1 MCTRTS
7 PGPGGAT
14 VTSSMVS
21 GAAASQAT
29 AARQTMGLP
38 AVPDIARDTIAGT
51 ERAARVDKD
60 MARESIVVAGCDGA
74 GGGCVAGVAGLH
86 TGEQSGSSGHGD
98 ATAFVAEHTR
108 NLKPPPSPTARP
120 HCQQNAHTQRP
131 QPQRR
136 LTSGTHA
143 SNTKTALVLS
153 LILSAAPS
161 RNLKDRQAS
170 SSSHLSHVAPC
181 TQSAS
186 AGACVVCG
194 VLWHTTSMAAVQTVV
209 SKDVSAAIG
218 AVGGADVLS
227 DSGFQEVVHAAFASL
242 TDDSADASAVL
253 SCMYA
258 LWARWKAYVLCVR
271 SPPGLATSVNT
282 PGWRASSSCEVFLR
296 GLEHRCPREH
306 TPWPGARSRCV
317 RGVATPLYRMCERGD
332 VRRLTWAVMR
342 VQGVAAGVWLAAG
355 SSSVCGE
362 SLCGAREGAA
372 CAVV

>member
-1 MCTRTS
+1 MPPVRN
-7 PGPGGAT
+7 
-14 VTSSMVS
+14 
-21 GAAASQAT
+21 Q
-29 AARQTMGLP
+29 LP
-38 AVPDIARDTIAGT
+38 
-51 ERAARVDKD
+51 RV
-60 MARESIVVAGCDGA
+60 
-74 GGGCVAGVAGLH
+74 
-86 TGEQSGSSGHGD
+86 
-98 ATAFVAEHTR
+98 
-108 NLKPPPSPTARP
+108 
-120 HCQQNAHTQRP
+120 
-131 QPQRR
+131 
-136 LTSGTHA
+136 
-143 SNTKTALVLS
+143 LVWC
-153 LILSAAPS
+153 A
-161 RNLKDRQAS
+161 
-170 SSSHLSHVAPC
+170 
-181 TQSAS
+181 
-186 AGACVVCG
+186 

-296 GLEHRCPREH
+296 GPEHRSPREH

-317 RGVATPLYRMCERGD
+317 RGVATPLYRMCERGG